1 MVGLFLLVA
10 VTGVSTVALI
20 SRSCKLIEDRWA
32 TLVGLSLAVA
42 AGIYIVDVGT
52 AEVLLSSVALLSLFA
67 TLLLFLLVAVTGVS
81 TVALISR
88 SCKLIE
94 DRWATLVGLSLA
106 VAAGIYIV
114 DVGTAEVLLSSVALL
129 SLFATLLLTRLIAL
143 LSLLSLFALLAVL
156 LSLLAISIVACRR
169 VIDWG

>member
-1 MVGLFLLVA
+1 MFLLVA

-67 TLLLFLLVAVTGVS
+67 TLF
-81 TVALISR
+81 
-88 SCKLIE
+88 
-94 DRWATLVGLSLA
+94 
-106 VAAGIYIV
+106 
-114 DVGTAEVLLSSVALL
+114 
-129 SLFATLLLTRLIAL
+129 LTRLIA
-143 LSLLSLFALLAVL
+143 LLSLFALLAVL

>member
-1 MVGLFLLVA
+1 MVG
-10 VTGVSTVALI
+10 
-20 SRSCKLIEDRWA
+20 
-32 TLVGLSLAVA
+32 
-42 AGIYIVDVGT
+42 
-52 AEVLLSSVALLSLFA
+52 
-67 TLLLFLLVAVTGVS
+67 LFLLVAVTGVS

-143 LSLLSLFALLAVL
+143 LSLLSLLSLFALLAVL